1 MSDALRLDKAMVSRG
16 LVPSRTRSGQLI
28 SQGQVSVDGVV
39 IHKASTTVAEHQRI
53 DVGNQD
59 PWVSRSA
66 HKLDGVL
73 TASPQ
78 IPVQG
83 RRCLDAGAST
93 GGFTQVLLER
103 GAAHVVAVDV
113 GHDQLHALLAG
124 DPRVENHEG
133 LNLRHL
139 KPTDLGEPFDLIV
152 ADLSFISLR
161 LVLPALAGQ
170 ASEGADLLLMVKPQF
185 EIGRDRLGRTG
196 VVSSPLLRREAV
208 ESVLSA
214 ADAQHLKLVAVHRS
228 GLPGQD
234 GNVEFFLHLRRTEHA
249 APASAEADALRSDRL
264 GSVEFD

>member
-1 MSDALRLDKAMVSRG
+1 MSEPLRLDRAMVARG
-16 LVPSRTRSGQLI
+16 LVPSRTRASALI
-28 SQGQVSVDGVV
+28 LQGQVHVDGSVV
-39 IHKASTTVAEHQRI
+39 QKASTTVSAGQSIQVE
-53 DVGNQD
+53 DQD

-73 TASPQ
+73 AASPMIQ
-78 IPVQG
+78 VHG

-103 GAAHVVAVDV
+103 GAAQVVAVDV
-113 GHDQLHALLAG
+113 GHDQLHPQLAA
-124 DPRVENHEG
+124 DPRVQNHEG

-139 KPTDLGEPFDLIV
+139 RPADLGAAFDLIV

-161 LVLPALAGQ
+161 LVIPALAGQ
-170 ASEGADLLLMVKPQF
+170 ASEDADLLLMVKPQF
-185 EIGRDRLGRTG
+185 EIGRERLGRTG

-208 ESVLSA
+208 EAVLTA
-214 ADAQHLKLVAVHRS
+214 AEAQKLQLIAIHRS

-249 APASAEADALRSDRL
+249 ASGPAEADALRSDRL